1 VEIAMSQAQA
11 ITVESKCPYHA
22 GLAANAGL
30 VANDGEIDE
39 RKSAAMANADG
50 ARTKKL
56 ANGGV
61 KVESFALT
69 RKILRGGGTRQAGFM
84 AELVTRASGKGSTP
98 VLFQE
103 GEVHQKQRTATARFF
118 APRIVTTR
126 YRELMD
132 RLSEGLM
139 ERLRAKG
146 HADLSE
152 MSLEMA
158 VAVAAE
164 IIGLTDSSLIGM
176 SGRLNSFFTRG
187 DSHMSGRLRRAFN
200 QVLNNFALLG
210 FFWMDV
216 KPAIRARRK
225 KRKEDVISYLIDQG
239 YSDAEILTEC
249 MTYGAAGMV
258 TTREFIVMASW
269 HLMERDA
276 LRRQFLDTDE
286 AGRIAILEEILRL
299 EPVVGALYRRAAQ
312 DLEIDHDGGTIRI
325 PAGTLIEMDI
335 RAANADPAVAG
346 ACPYKLNPER
356 NDKKAL
362 QGQMSFGDGNHRCP
376 GATVALQE
384 TAIFLDRLFRI
395 PGLRLEA
402 GPVLAWNTL
411 TVGYEL
417 RDAILTVG

>member
-1 VEIAMSQAQA
+1 MSQAQA
-11 ITVESKCPYHA
+11 ISAESKCPYHA
-22 GLAANAGL
+22 GLAAN
-30 VANDGEIDE
+30 DSERDE
-39 RKSAAMANADG
+39 RKSAAMANASD
-50 ARTKKL
+50 ARAKKL
-56 ANGGV
+56 ANGGI
-61 KVESFALT
+61 KIESFGLT
-69 RKILRGGGTRQAGFM
+69 RKILRSGGTRQAGFM
-84 AELVTRASGKGSTP
+84 ADLVSRATAKGSTP

-118 APRIVTTR
+118 APRVVTTR

-139 ERLRAKG
+139 ARLHKEG
-146 HADLSE
+146 KADLSQL
-152 MSLEMA
+152 SLEMA
-158 VAVAAE
+158 VAVAAD
-164 IIGLTDSSLIGM
+164 IIGLTDSSLTGM
-176 SGRLNSFFTRG
+176 SARLNSFFTRG
-187 DSHMSGRLRRAFN
+187 GNRKMSGLRQFVN
-200 QVLNNFALLG
+200 QFFNNFSLLS

-225 KRKEDVISYLIDQG
+225 QRKEDLISHLIDQG
-239 YSDAEILTEC
+239 YSEREILTEC

-258 TTREFIVMASW
+258 TTREFIVMAAW

-276 LRRQFLDTDE
+276 LRRQFIETDE
-286 AGRIAILEEILRL
+286 PGRIAVLEEILRL
-299 EPVVGALYRRAAQ
+299 EPVVGALYRRATQ
-312 DLEIDHDGGTIRI
+312 DLEFEHDGETVRI
-325 PAGTLIEMDI
+325 PAGTLIDMDI
-335 RAANADPAVAG
+335 RAANADPIVAG
-346 ACPYKLNPER
+346 ECPYQLRPER
-356 NDKKAL
+356 SDRKAL

>member
-11 ITVESKCPYHA
+11 AGAERGCPYHA
-22 GLAANAGL
+22 EIAA
-30 VANDGEIDE
+30 VETDE
-39 RKSAAMANADG
+39 RKSAAMAANSD
-50 ARTKKL
+50 ARVRKL
-56 ANGGV
+56 ANGGI
-61 KVESFALT
+61 KVNSFALT
-69 RKILRGGGTRQAGFM
+69 RKILRGGGTQQAGFM
-84 AELVTRASGKGSTP
+84 AELVMRATAKGSTP

-126 YRELMD
+126 YRDLMD
-132 RLSEGLM
+132 RLSEGLI

-146 HADLSE
+146 RADLSE
-152 MSLEMA
+152 LSLEMA

-164 IIGLTDSSLIGM
+164 IIGLTDSSLAGM
-176 SGRLNSFFTRG
+176 SARLNSFFTHG
-187 DSHMSGRLRRAFN
+187 DSHKIGKLRYAFHLF
-200 QVLNNFALLG
+200 LNNFALLG

-216 KPAIRARRK
+216 KPAIRARRRE
-225 KRKEDVISYLIDQG
+225 RKEDVISYLIDQG
-239 YSDAEILTEC
+239 YSDTEILTEC

-258 TTREFIVMASW
+258 TTREFIVMAAW
-269 HLMERDA
+269 HLMERDT
-276 LRRQFLDTDE
+276 LRQQFVETDE

-312 DLEIDHDGGTIRI
+312 DLEIDHDGETIRI
-325 PAGTLIEMDI
+325 RAGTLVEMDI

-346 ACPYKLNPER
+346 ECPYQLKPER
-356 NDKKAL
+356 GDKKAM
-362 QGQMSFGDGNHRCP
+362 QSQMSFGDGNHRCP

-384 TAIFLDRLFRI
+384 TAIFLDRLFRLR
-395 PGLRLEA
+395 GLRLQE

>member
-11 ITVESKCPYHA
+11 AGAERGCPYHA
-22 GLAANAGL
+22 EIAA
-30 VANDGEIDE
+30 VETDE
-39 RKSAAMANADG
+39 RKSAAMAANSD
-50 ARTKKL
+50 ARVRKL
-56 ANGGV
+56 ANGGI
-61 KVESFALT
+61 KVDSFALT
-69 RKILRGGGTRQAGFM
+69 RKILRGGGTQQAGFM
-84 AELVTRASGKGSTP
+84 AELVMRATAKGSTP

-126 YRELMD
+126 YRDLMD
-132 RLSEGLM
+132 RLSEGLI

-146 HADLSE
+146 RADLSE
-152 MSLEMA
+152 LSLEMA

-164 IIGLTDSSLIGM
+164 IIGLTDSSLAGM
-176 SGRLNSFFTRG
+176 SARLNSFFTHG
-187 DSHMSGRLRRAFN
+187 DSHKIGKLRYAFHLF
-200 QVLNNFALLG
+200 LNNFALLG

-216 KPAIRARRK
+216 KPAIRARRRE
-225 KRKEDVISYLIDQG
+225 RKEDVISYLIDQG
-239 YSDAEILTEC
+239 YSDTEILTEC

-258 TTREFIVMASW
+258 TTREFIVMAAW
-269 HLMERDA
+269 HLMERDT
-276 LRRQFLDTDE
+276 LRQQFVETDE

-312 DLEIDHDGGTIRI
+312 DLEIDHDGETIRI
-325 PAGTLIEMDI
+325 RAGTLVEMDI

-346 ACPYKLNPER
+346 ECPYQLKPER
-356 NDKKAL
+356 GDKKAM
-362 QGQMSFGDGNHRCP
+362 QSQMSFGDGNHRCP

-384 TAIFLDRLFRI
+384 TAIFLDRLFRLR
-395 PGLRLEA
+395 GLRLQE

>member
-1 VEIAMSQAQA
+1 MSQAQA
-11 ITVESKCPYHA
+11 VRAESGCPYHA
-22 GLAANAGL
+22 AIAAA
-30 VANDGEIDE
+30 EIDE
-39 RKSAAMANADG
+39 RKSAAMAAGSD
-50 ARTKKL
+50 ARAKKL
-56 ANGGV
+56 ANGGI

-69 RKILRGGGTRQAGFM
+69 RKILRGGGTQQAGFM
-84 AELVTRASGKGSTP
+84 AELVMRATAKGTTP

-103 GEVHQKQRTATARFF
+103 GEIHQKQRTATARFF

-126 YRELMD
+126 YRDLMD

-146 HADLSE
+146 QADLSE

-164 IIGLTDSSLIGM
+164 IIGLTDSSLAGM
-176 SGRLNSFFTRG
+176 SARLNSFFTRG
-187 DSHMSGRLRRAFN
+187 DRSKISRLRKAFH
-200 QVLNNFALLG
+200 QVLNNLALLG

-225 KRKEDVISYLIDQG
+225 ERKEDVISYLIDQG
-239 YSDAEILTEC
+239 YSDTEILTEC

-258 TTREFIVMASW
+258 TTREFIVMAAW

-276 LRRQFLDTDE
+276 LRQQFVETDE
-286 AGRIAILEEILRL
+286 PGRIAILEEILRL

-312 DLEIDHDGGTIRI
+312 DLEIDHDGETISI
-325 PAGTLIEMDI
+325 PAGTLVEMDI
-335 RAANADPAVAG
+335 RAANADPVVAG
-346 ACPYKLNPER
+346 ECPYQLKPER
-356 NDKKAL
+356 GDKKAM

-395 PGLRLEA
+395 PGLRLRE

>member
-1 VEIAMSQAQA
+1 MNQARA
-11 ITVESKCPYHA
+11 AESGCPYHPEI
-22 GLAANAGL
+22 AAT
-30 VANDGEIDE
+30 EIDE
-39 RKSAAMANADG
+39 RKSAAMAAGSD
-50 ARTKKL
+50 ARVRKL
-56 ANGGV
+56 ANGGI

-84 AELVTRASGKGSTP
+84 AELVMRATAKGSTP

-103 GEVHQKQRTATARFF
+103 GEVHQKQRTTTARFF

-126 YRELMD
+126 YRDLMD

-146 HADLSE
+146 RADLSE

-164 IIGLTDSSLIGM
+164 IIGLTDSSLAGM
-176 SGRLNSFFTRG
+176 SARLNSFFTRG
-187 DSHMSGRLRRAFN
+187 DSHKIGKLRHAVN
-200 QVLNNFALLG
+200 QFLNNFALLG

-225 KRKEDVISYLIDQG
+225 QRKEDVISYLIDQG
-239 YSDAEILTEC
+239 YSDTEILTEC

-258 TTREFIVMASW
+258 TTREFIVMAAW

-276 LRRQFLDTDE
+276 LRQQFVETDE

-312 DLEIDHDGGTIRI
+312 DLEIDHDGETIRI
-325 PAGTLIEMDI
+325 RAGTLVEMDI

-346 ACPYKLNPER
+346 ECPYQLKPER
-356 NDKKAL
+356 GDKKPM

-384 TAIFLDRLFRI
+384 TAIFLERLFRI
-395 PGLRLEA
+395 PGLRLQV